1 MTPMPKNNKTILI
14 NGVAFRLGELDWEDA
29 TISVRASLPDFSRLR
44 GGKEYVGRRKTS
56 AGLIAQ
62 VGRYF
67 LVISE
72 RDTAG
77 EEYDFALVPTR
88 AKTEI
93 RYS

>member
-1 MTPMPKNNKTILI
+1 MPKNKSVLI
-14 NGVAFRLGELDWEDA
+14 NGVVFRLGEIDWEDA
-29 TISVRASLPDFSRLR
+29 TISIRAPLPDFSRLR

-56 AGLIAQ
+56 AGVIAK

-72 RDTAG
+72 RDTVG
-77 EEYDFALVPTR
+77 EEYDFALVPTH

-93 RYS
+93 RYF